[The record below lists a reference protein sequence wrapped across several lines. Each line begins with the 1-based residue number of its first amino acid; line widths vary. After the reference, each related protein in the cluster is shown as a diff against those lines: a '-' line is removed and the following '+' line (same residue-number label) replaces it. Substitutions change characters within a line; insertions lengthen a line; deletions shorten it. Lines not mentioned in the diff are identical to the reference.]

1 MYENEY
7 IFKTQFIKYLLEIV
21 NYINEL
27 FISEKIKKENNNTIE
42 QNITDK
48 LLLFCKKK

>member
-7 IFKTQFIKYLLEIV
+7 IFKTQFIKHLSETV